1 MKALFQAIRR
11 SDRAKVEQLLDADPS
26 RVHST
31 AKAPPKKDD
40 GQSPLQVA
48 FKTGQFDIVDL
59 LIDRGADVNFTEKSA
74 VNEWRAPVIHDAIRA
89 AIFSSRY
96 RGAGGVFIHTKEDA
110 DRAFASLT
118 KLVQAGADVRARD
131 SYGNNCLMRAA
142 LDAHQIVSRRDD
154 TTRETVED
162 LSRVFGLLLAQGAD
176 PDEVTPER
184 ESVAKAYAGTPV
196 EPLLRRPASGVVPP
210 DLR

>member
-1 MKALFQAIRR
+1 MKALFQAIRH
-11 SDRAKVEQLLDADPS
+11 SDRAEVERLLDADPS
-26 RVHST
+26 LVRST

-48 FKTGQFDIVDL
+48 FKAGQFDIADL
-59 LIDRGADVNFTEKSA
+59 LIDRKADVNFMESSQ

-96 RGAGGVFIHTKEDA
+96 RGAGGAFMHTKEQA
-110 DRAFASLT
+110 ERAFASLR
-118 KLVQAGADVRARD
+118 KLVEAGADVRAQD

-154 TTRETVED
+154 TTRDTVED
-162 LSRVFGLLLAQGAD
+162 ITRVFALLVARGAD
-176 PDEVTPER
+176 PDEATSKR
-184 ESVAKAYAGTPV
+184 ESVAEAYAGTPV
-196 EPLLRRPASGVVPP
+196 EPLLRRAGV
-210 DLR
+210 